1 MGLLTGPCDIDDTI
15 FMPPTKNLRQARK
28 GLKHGAYSSPDVLRV
43 PARYDG
49 IYQQFLAE
57 DKPFDLR
64 RELALLRVLHCRME
78 DALAGRGE
86 QVVSEIEETIAD
98 RVRKQFEKKTK
109 DPERVAKVIDTLTQI
124 AVSVI
129 HEKMLMSSLGIGLDD
144 LADHV
149 EKISRVAERMKKI
162 QEGVKLQVQID
173 TNLLVRFIQDV
184 VFHFVADTATR
195 QQIIQ
200 RAMMLSVGNRPADT
214 ALAAPRAA
222 VTAENVNPL
231 GSELAAESVIL
242 EQTEIPLEEML

>member
-1 MGLLTGPCDIDDTI
+1 
-15 FMPPTKNLRQARK
+15 MPSTKNLRQARK
-28 GLKHGAYSSPDVLRV
+28 GLKHGQYSSPDVLRV
-43 PARYDG
+43 PAKYDG
-49 IYQQFLAE
+49 IYQAYLKE

-64 RELALLRVLHCRME
+64 REMALLRVLHCRME
-78 DALAGRGE
+78 EALAGRGE
-86 QVVSEIEETIAD
+86 AIVDEIEQCIAD

-109 DPERVAKVIDTLTQI
+109 DPERVAKVVDTLTQI

-129 HEKMLMSSLGIGLDD
+129 HEKMLMASLGIGLDD

-149 EKISRVAERMKKI
+149 EKITRAAERMKKI

-184 VFHFVADTATR
+184 VFHFVSDHTTR

-200 RAMMLSVGNRPADT
+200 RAMMLGAPNRPAE
-214 ALAAPRAA
+214 AAFAPPRAA
-222 VTAENVNPL
+222 LTPDVVNPL
-231 GSELAAESVIL
+231 GSELAAESIIL